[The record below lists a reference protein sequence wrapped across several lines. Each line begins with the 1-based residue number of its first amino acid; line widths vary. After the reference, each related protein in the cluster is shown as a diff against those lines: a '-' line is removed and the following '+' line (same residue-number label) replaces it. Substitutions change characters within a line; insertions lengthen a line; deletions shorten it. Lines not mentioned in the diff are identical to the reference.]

1 MLANGRMTKTWRRSW
16 VCSSLFLVLIL
27 VPSRSFSWVNHETN
41 TCRQANPRAT
51 VAPALLKLRGGKGR
65 KKRGASSSE
74 DKESSDGWA
83 SGEDSPSTSEEEK
96 KKQAEP
102 RGIPRRRGDRR
113 SDSSDVGKASS
124 DSGSSW
130 EEGSERSEK
139 SSQSTLSEDEPSELH
154 VSELPEDVMER
165 LAEEEEEAQT
175 EKGSVDPSFEAM
187 IRERHPFY
195 IPTLEMMKNQMHQ
208 PKNRTR
214 TRRQRITWR
223 GQEIDPED
231 EYIDFFKYR
240 VKWCPD
246 KKFLRRQEQHRKLQ
260 PWMSHATKE
269 LLRLV
274 LPLRGTRHFGE
285 QVFKRYTDGKDEN
298 GRYIWKPDLP
308 PHLKVF
314 GDTIINTLS
323 SKQNFTLPYETLDSL
338 HNVDDKSSLSVKRA
352 LKKHKA
358 EPTAGPRWFDLP
370 KGPDLKSRPD
380 LRADFKLLTERNT
393 WDPKNRY
400 KSLGWEKKG
409 TTTKSPTKL
418 EYPKY
423 FAEGYYAIDPKHPWE
438 NLPKHLRFKSLTEQI
453 MADDRI
459 RRKIKERFHRQQ
471 KLAAEEKKLK
481 GLTEKPTRPPR
492 PPRPATGRSIMIQ
505 KSLKKIRAVQREG
518 YDGEGPDPL
527 ADRELPKM
535 PSMGG
540 TGKPPTEEEIREER
554 MQRLGI
560 KYKKKPEPAQKKDMV
575 VKKVEKKV
583 KKKKKKRDP
592 KRLLL
597 KRATGKRDG
606 GPPSRRR

>member
-1 MLANGRMTKTWRRSW
+1 MTKTWRRSW

-139 SSQSTLSEDEPSELH
+139 SSQSTLSEDG
-154 VSELPEDVMER
+154 VSTTQRCTDSIHPKLPEDVME
-165 LAEEEEEAQT
+165 
-175 EKGSVDPSFEAM
+175 
-187 IRERHPFY
+187 
-195 IPTLEMMKNQMHQ
+195 
-208 PKNRTR
+208 
-214 TRRQRITWR
+214 RITWR

-246 KKFLRRQEQHRKLQ
+246 KLDALSLNQSSLSVYCCRKFLRRQEQHRKLQ

-269 LLRLV
+269 GCLRL
-274 LPLRGTRHFGE
+274 LE

-298 GRYIWKPDLP
+298 GR
-308 PHLKVF
+308 
-314 GDTIINTLS
+314 
-323 SKQNFTLPYETLDSL
+323 
-338 HNVDDKSSLSVKRA
+338 
-352 LKKHKA
+352 
-358 EPTAGPRWFDLP
+358 FDLP

-492 PPRPATGRSIMIQ
+492 PPRPVRTSHTLPAPDLNMKATGRSIMIQ

-540 TGKPPTEEEIREER
+540 TGSPGAFEVTLLTPHTPGKPPTEEEIREER
-554 MQRLGI
+554 MQRLETSVVEARHWETRWRAAI
-560 KYKKKPEPAQKKDMV
+560 KEEINFNQLSLRTVWLV
-575 VKKVEKKV
+575 VSHKV
-583 KKKKKKRDP
+583 
-592 KRLLL
+592 
-597 KRATGKRDG
+597 GKSTWQDK
-606 GPPSRRR
+606 SDHYSTHLTTQ